1 METDVEELSLAAL
14 RRITHATDVHSRAL
28 LREYQLTGPQV
39 SILKE
44 VARQGEAPIG
54 ALAKASYMG
63 APTVT
68 GIVDRLER
76 QELVSRVR
84 TDADRRQVLIALT
97 AAGKRVLARDPSPL
111 HPGFREQLR
120 RLPKPEQR
128 QICHALERVATMMEL
143 AASEAR
149 QNSTPR
155 N

>member
-1 METDVEELSLAAL
+1 MNVEEMSLSAL

-54 ALAKASYMG
+54 ALAKASYLG

-76 QELVSRVR
+76 QELVSRIR
-84 TDADRRQVLIALT
+84 TDVDRRQVRIALT
-97 AAGKRVLARDPSPL
+97 AAGKRLLARDPSPL
-111 HPGFREQLR
+111 HAGFREQLLK
-120 RLPKPEQR
+120 LPKTEQR
-128 QICHALERVATMMEL
+128 HICDALDRVATMMEF
-143 AASEAR
+143 AASEA
-149 QNSTPR
+149 QQSSTPR
-155 N
+155 T